1 MNGVAM
7 TTFTIN
13 TENNITAFS
22 GKPASA
28 VTGETFTSVKELAKL
43 SADWPASRLVDVWNS
58 FAGVTPFD
66 DLKTVKKFTSR
77 KGAVARIWKAVQRLS
92 PDVAQQAPP
101 VAPAKPRSKKAA
113 AKGKRPVR
121 ARHGAD
127 QARDGS
133 KKAEVI
139 NLVRRAKGATLAEIM
154 KLTGWQSHTIRGFVS
169 GTLVKKLGLKVDSF
183 RTEDK
188 ERAYRIIS

>member
-1 MNGVAM
+1 M
-7 TTFTIN
+7 TTFTLN

-22 GKPASA
+22 GKPADA
-28 VTGETFTSVKELAKL
+28 ATGETFTSQKELGKL

-66 DLKTVKKFTSR
+66 DLKPVKKFTSR

-92 PDVAQQAPP
+92 QDVAQPAAP
-101 VAPAKPRSKKAA
+101 VAPAKPRSKKSPV
-113 AKGKRPVR
+113 KGKRPVR
-121 ARHGAD
+121 ARHGANE
-127 QARDGS
+127 ARDGS

-139 NLVRRAKGATLAEIM
+139 ELMRRKSGATLAEIM
-154 KLTGWQSHTIRGFVS
+154 KKTAWQSHTVRGFVS